1 MLCYDKI
8 NDDVH
13 DDDDDNDDHV
23 MITDSKG
30 LNLLI
35 LMVNKIKVFYFLKV
49 TLSKGQLKILITY
62 MYVLTC
68 SMKSNQIIEIIF
80 QSKNLK
86 YFYVSKV
93 NGHKLDRITILKIYI
108 N

>member
-62 MYVLTC
+62 MFTC
-68 SMKSNQIIEIIF
+68 ST
-80 QSKNLK
+80 
-86 YFYVSKV
+86 
-93 NGHKLDRITILKIYI
+93 R
-108 N
+108 

>member
-8 NDDVH
+8 NDHVH
-13 DDDDDNDDHV
+13 DDDDDDNDDHV

-35 LMVNKIKVFYFLKV
+35 LMVNEIKVFYFLKV

-62 MYVLTC
+62 VL
-68 SMKSNQIIEIIF
+68 
-80 QSKNLK
+80 
-86 YFYVSKV
+86 
-93 NGHKLDRITILKIYI
+93 IL
-108 N
+108 

>member
-8 NDDVH
+8 NDHVH
-13 DDDDDNDDHV
+13 DDDDNDNDDHV

-35 LMVNKIKVFYFLKV
+35 LMVNEIKVFHFLKV
-49 TLSKGQLKILITY
+49 TLSKGQLKILIT
-62 MYVLTC
+62 YVLTC